1 MVRGFG
7 NAAHL
12 KLEWLSEDVD
22 EVREA
27 IAELWLGQW
36 WLRCHGELERARWAD
51 GVGGVLL
58 RFGCER
64 GRQRRS
70 E

>member
-22 EVREA
+22 EVHEA
-27 IAELWLGQW
+27 IAELWLGRW
-36 WLRCHGELERARWAD
+36 WLWCSGEQAR
-51 GVGGVLL
+51 V
-58 RFGCER
+58 
-64 GRQRRS
+64 QRSR
-70 E
+70 